1 MVTVNSHCLL
11 ILLWVEHKWGNDMTS
26 KLSDKKSG
34 AKDIKAFI
42 GKVKNTLPVTAVRQG
57 RLIFAMDATASREH
71 CWDMASQKHAAM
83 FAEADKV
90 NSLSVQ
96 LCYYRGMGEFK
107 ALPWSRG
114 ANEIKQALLTVR
126 CLAGQ
131 TQIAK
136 VLAHA
141 LNETRASKVNALV
154 FVGDSVEEN
163 HDSLGALAGQ
173 LGILNLPLF
182 VFQEGNNPKVGNIFA
197 QLAKL
202 SGGAH
207 CQFDQGSARQ
217 LGHLLAAVAVYAAGG
232 KPALTN
238 NLLSQDASVQ
248 RLLQQ
253 LK

>member
-1 MVTVNSHCLL
+1 
-11 ILLWVEHKWGNDMTS
+11 MTS
-26 KLSDKKSG
+26 KFPDKTSN
-34 AKDIKAFI
+34 AQDIQAFI
-42 GKVKNTLPVTAVRQG
+42 GKVKNAPLVNGVDKG

-71 CWDMASQKHAAM
+71 CWDMASQQHAAM
-83 FAEADKV
+83 FTEADKV
-90 NSLSVQ
+90 SALSVQ
-96 LCYYRGMGEFK
+96 LCYYRGMGEFT
-107 ALPWSRG
+107 ALPWTRG
-114 ANEIKQALLTVR
+114 ADEIKQALLSVR

-141 LNETRASKVNALV
+141 LSETGTKKVNALV
-154 FVGDSVEEN
+154 FVGDCVEEN
-163 HDSLGALAGQ
+163 PDSLGALAGQ

-182 VFQEGNNPKVGNIFA
+182 IFQEGNNPKVGSIFS
-197 QLAKL
+197 QLATL

-217 LGHLLAAVAVYAAGG
+217 LGQLLAAVAVYATGG
-232 KPALTN
+232 KSALKS
-238 NLLSQDASVQ
+238 NLLSENASVR

>member
-1 MVTVNSHCLL
+1 
-11 ILLWVEHKWGNDMTS
+11 MTS
-26 KLSDKKSG
+26 KLPIKKSS
-34 AKDIKAFI
+34 AQDIQAFI
-42 GKVKNTLPVTAVRQG
+42 GKVKNAPLVTTADKG

-83 FAEADKV
+83 FTEADKI

-96 LCYYRGMGEFK
+96 LCYYRGMGDFV
-107 ALPWSRG
+107 ALPWTSG
-114 ANEIKQALLTVR
+114 ADEVKHALLSVR

-141 LNETRASKVNALV
+141 LKETRTSKVNALV
-154 FVGDSVEEN
+154 FVGDCVEEN
-163 HDSLGALAGQ
+163 PDALGALAGQ

-182 VFQEGNNPKVGNIFA
+182 VFQEGKNPKVGSIFS
-197 QLAKL
+197 QLATL

-207 CQFDQGSARQ
+207 CHFDQGSARQ
-217 LGHLLAAVAVYAAGG
+217 LGQLLAAVAVYAAGG
-232 KPALTN
+232 KPALES
-238 NLLSQDASVQ
+238 NLLSNDASVR

>member
-1 MVTVNSHCLL
+1 MS
-11 ILLWVEHKWGNDMTS
+11 S
-26 KLSDKKSG
+26 KLPNKKSNTQ
-34 AKDIKAFI
+34 DIQAFI
-42 GKVKNTLPVTAVRQG
+42 GEVKNAPLVTSENKG
-57 RLIFAMDATASREH
+57 RLIFAMDATASRER
-71 CWDMASQKHAAM
+71 CWDIASHQHAAM

-90 NSLSVQ
+90 SALSVQ
-96 LCYYRGMGEFK
+96 LCYYRGFGEFK
-107 ALPWSRG
+107 ALPWTRG
-114 ANEIKQALLTVR
+114 AGEIKQALLSVQ
-126 CLAGQ
+126 CLAGK

-141 LNETRASKVNALV
+141 LNETRTSKVNALV
-154 FVGDSVEEN
+154 FVGDCVEEN
-163 HDSLGALAGQ
+163 PDSLGALAGQ
-173 LGILNLPLF
+173 LGIHNLPLF
-182 VFQEGNNPKVGNIFA
+182 VFQEGKNPKVGSIFS

-232 KPALTN
+232 KTALNN
-238 NLLSQDASVQ
+238 NLLSKDASVR

>member
-1 MVTVNSHCLL
+1 
-11 ILLWVEHKWGNDMTS
+11 MTS
-26 KLSDKKSG
+26 NLPDKKSS
-34 AKDIKAFI
+34 AQDVQAFI
-42 GKVKNTLPVTAVRQG
+42 GKVKNSPLVTGVDKG

-90 NSLSVQ
+90 SALSVQ
-96 LCYYRGMGEFK
+96 LCYYRGMGDFT
-107 ALPWSRG
+107 ALPWTRG
-114 ANEIKQALLTVR
+114 ADEIKHALLSVR

-136 VLAHA
+136 VLGHA
-141 LNETRASKVNALV
+141 LSETRKSKVNALV

-163 HDSLGALAGQ
+163 PDSLGAIAGQ
-173 LGILNLPLF
+173 LGIHNLPLF
-182 VFQEGNNPKVGNIFA
+182 VFQEGKNKKVGSIFS
-197 QLAKL
+197 QLATL

-207 CQFDQGSARQ
+207 CQFDQGSAKQ
-217 LGHLLAAVAVYAAGG
+217 LGQLLAAVAVYAAGG
-232 KPALTN
+232 KLALEN
-238 NLLSQDASVQ
+238 NLLSKDASVR

>member
-1 MVTVNSHCLL
+1 
-11 ILLWVEHKWGNDMTS
+11 MTS
-26 KLSDKKSG
+26 KLPIKKSS
-34 AKDIKAFI
+34 ATDIQAFI
-42 GKVKNTLPVTAVRQG
+42 GQVKNTLPATYAGKG
-57 RLIFAMDATASREH
+57 RLIFAMDATASRDH
-71 CWDMASQKHAAM
+71 CWDMASHQHAAM
-83 FAEADKV
+83 FAEAGKV
-90 NSLSVQ
+90 SALSVQ

-107 ALPWSRG
+107 ALPWTRG
-114 ANEIKQALLTVR
+114 ADEIKQALLSVR

-136 VLAHA
+136 ILTHA
-141 LNETRASKVNALV
+141 LNETRTTKVNALV
-154 FVGDSVEEN
+154 FVGDCVEEN
-163 HDSLGALAGQ
+163 QDSLGAMAGQ

-182 VFQEGNNPKVGNIFA
+182 IFQEGNNPKARSVFT

-207 CQFDQGSARQ
+207 CHFDQGSAKQ

-238 NLLSQDASVQ
+238 NLLSQDASVR